1 MAESTPPAARGAL
14 LRGIGA
20 VLKSYATAPDGVSYA
35 PGRLFAFGVFGVGQ
49 GLVVRAAASVLAR
62 IPGVADWAAFFQATA
77 MFEFAI
83 ASVAIALVMGIA
95 PADPGG
101 KWWDRGASPPPS
113 PTPPVAETPT
123 QGGTP

>member
-1 MAESTPPAARGAL
+1 MDGFGSPTPRGAL

-20 VLKSYATAPDGVSYA
+20 VLKSYATGPDGVSYA

-49 GLVVRAAASVLAR
+49 GLVLRAAASILSR
-62 IPGVADWAAFFQATA
+62 GPQVADWAGFFQAAA

-83 ASVAIALVMGIA
+83 ASIAIALVMGIA

-101 KWWDRGASPPPS
+101 RWWSREASPPP
-113 PTPPVAETPT
+113 PPNPGPPVQPR
-123 QGGTP
+123 

>member
-1 MAESTPPAARGAL
+1 MAELTPPQAHGAL

-35 PGRLFAFGVFGVGQ
+35 PGRLFAFVVFGVGQ
-49 GLVVRAAASVLAR
+49 GLVVRAVASVLAR
-62 IPGVADWAAFFQATA
+62 IPTVADWGAFFQATA

-101 KWWDRGASPPPS
+101 KWWDRGASPPPA
-113 PTPPVAETPT
+113 PAPGPAPGPGGPA
-123 QGGTP
+123 QG